1 MRLARHRQL
10 DALIGE
16 YMLGTLRGGARRRF
30 ERALREEPAVALRLR
45 TLQQE
50 FTPRYSERIAATP
63 AAGGWQR
70 LARELNLSQHRAPWY
85 SRASFLRGWVLG
97 ATAAVVLGVMW
108 VTLRTTTEPTLTP
121 IAQLAAKGAPPS
133 VTARLSRDGSTL
145 ELRAARSNRCGAGAE
160 LPAMGHSARRRAA
173 VASGARPGRWG
184 AACARRAQ
192 RAATQ
197 GCGAGD
203 LGRAPRGF
211 TDGWADRTGDSFGRN
226 FINKANAS
234 LPWCDVPARLWLD
247 RGRDCASHARFL
259 APGSRRRC
267 GVHTERFAALA
278 KHSR

>member
-1 MRLARHRQL
+1 M
-10 DALIGE
+10 
-16 YMLGTLRGGARRRF
+16 
-30 ERALREEPAVALRLR
+30 ALRLS

-145 ELRAARSNRCGAGAE
+145 ELRAARPIVAGPAQSYQLWVIPQGGAPLSLAVLGQVDGELRVPEGHRGQLRRGAV
-160 LPAMGHSARRRAA
+160 LAIF
-173 VASGARPGRWG
+173 
-184 AACARRAQ
+184 
-192 RAATQ
+192 
-197 GCGAGD
+197 
-203 LGRAPRGF
+203 GRAPRGF

-226 FINKANAS
+226 FMNKANAS
-234 LPWCDVPARLWLD
+234 LPWCDVPARLWPD
-247 RGRDCASHARFL
+247 RGRDCAVHARFL

-278 KHSR
+278 KHLR